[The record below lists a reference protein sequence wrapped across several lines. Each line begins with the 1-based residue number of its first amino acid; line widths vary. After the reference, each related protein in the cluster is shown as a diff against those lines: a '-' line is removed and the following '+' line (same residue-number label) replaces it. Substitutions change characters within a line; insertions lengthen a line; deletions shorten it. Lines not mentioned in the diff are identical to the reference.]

1 MFMYYTMN
9 KGVRNTTKNVGIVLI
24 ALLALI
30 VLQGTMTPKKKPEK
44 YCSACGGR

>member
-1 MFMYYTMN
+1 MYYTMN
-9 KGVRNTTKNVGIVLI
+9 KGVRNTTKNIGIVLI

-30 VLQGTMTPKKKPEK
+30 VLQGVMMTPKKKAEK